1 MGPAENHHSKDCSG
15 RAEPSRD
22 LCTWPCPQ
30 RPPVPNPK
38 GPRGA
43 CHPACRA
50 THLPPDLF
58 PFIRSSS
65 SPARTL
71 PPHVHPPP
79 RSKAAGSALDALSAG
94 NRHLKHCPRPPRR
107 PHVAI
112 APPPAPAPAPWFLP
126 QELLRRQINSIQIL
140 APLLGSFVSVDE
152 SALLLKPQFPRL

>member
-1 MGPAENHHSKDCSG
+1 MTSARGPALS
-15 RAEPSRD
+15 A
-22 LCTWPCPQ
+22 LQFQT
-30 RPPVPNPK
+30 
-38 GPRGA
+38 PRGPEELA
-43 CHPACRA
+43 IQPAERPTYRQTCFPSFA
-50 THLPPDLF
+50 PPPPLPG
-58 PFIRSSS
+58 RC
-65 SPARTL
+65 L
-71 PPHVHPPP
+71 PTSTPPP

-112 APPPAPAPAPWFLP
+112 APPPAPAPWFLP